1 MKNIENT
8 KIDYLNIGKFVGRT
22 RSGQGLWECRCECG
36 NEFIVDELYLNKK
49 KFHSCS
55 KCGYKKPWENKEKV
69 TSLRLYHT
77 WNGIKQRCINP
88 NSHSYSNYGGRGI
101 KVCEEWLVFDNFRKW
116 AEENGYD
123 PNAPAQECTLDR
135 IDSNG
140 NYCPENCRFAS
151 RKEQD
156 NNKRNCIWVAN
167 NGGETH
173 NLTQWA
179 EILGIKRSTLYNRY
193 LHGLGG
199 DELLKKEDGRGKNH
213 PHCHK
218 NYGKRHYKKEAVELN
233 QVAKKTFVV
242 KYREN
247 NEIKEKIIC
256 VETNGRNA
264 AIAEINKMGIVITN
278 TVRDSCKTPYKG
290 VLVDWSKNDGGWVL
304 KCKEKNGDR
313 TFDIEIGE
321 MSKSNMIKYC
331 RDEWIVIPEEV
342 MRRLRGKE

>member
-36 NEFIVDELYLNKK
+36 NEFIVDEFYLNQK

-55 KCGYKKPWENKEKV
+55 KCGYKKPWENREKI

-77 WNGIKQRCINP
+77 WNGVKQRCINP
-88 NSHSYSNYGGRGI
+88 NAHSYNNYGGRGI
-101 KVCEEWLVFDNFRKW
+101 KICEEWLDFNNFRKW
-116 AEENGYD
+116 AEENGYN

-156 NNKRNCIWVAN
+156 NNKRSCVWVTDDN
-167 NGGETH
+167 GETH
-173 NLTQWA
+173 NLTQWGK
-179 EILGIKRSTLYNRY
+179 ILGIKRGTLYRRY
-193 LHGLGG
+193 LSGERGQDVLR
-199 DELLKKEDGRGKNH
+199 KEDLRGKN
-213 PHCHK
+213 K
-218 NYGKRHYKKEAVELN
+218 KKRYYEKEAVELI
-233 QVAKKTFVV
+233 QTDKRTFVI

-247 NEIKEKIIC
+247 DEIKEETIC

-264 AIAEINKMGIVITN
+264 AIAKIGEMGIVIPD
-278 TVRDSCKTPYKG
+278 TVRKACRTPYKG
-290 VLVDWSKNDGGWVL
+290 VLVDCERNDDGWIL

-313 TFDIEIGE
+313 VFDIEIGK

-331 RDEWIVIPEEV
+331 RDEWIVIPAEV
-342 MRRLRGKE
+342 MRRLRGKEKSAN

>member
-69 TSLRLYHT
+69 ASLRLYHT
-77 WNGIKQRCINP
+77 WNGIKQRCTNP

-101 KVCEEWLVFDNFRKW
+101 KICEEWLVFDNFRKW

-156 NNKRNCIWVAN
+156 NNKRSCVWVTDDN
-167 NGGETH
+167 GETH
-173 NLTQWA
+173 NLTQWG
-179 EILGIKRSTLYNRY
+179 EILGIKRGTLYRRY
-193 LHGLGG
+193 LSGERGQDVLR
-199 DELLKKEDGRGKNH
+199 KEDLRGKN
-213 PHCHK
+213 K
-218 NYGKRHYKKEAVELN
+218 KKRY
-233 QVAKKTFVV
+233 
-242 KYREN
+242 
-247 NEIKEKIIC
+247 
-256 VETNGRNA
+256 
-264 AIAEINKMGIVITN
+264 
-278 TVRDSCKTPYKG
+278 
-290 VLVDWSKNDGGWVL
+290 
-304 KCKEKNGDR
+304 
-313 TFDIEIGE
+313 
-321 MSKSNMIKYC
+321 
-331 RDEWIVIPEEV
+331 
-342 MRRLRGKE
+342 

>member
-8 KIDYLNIGKFVGRT
+8 KIDYLNIGKFVGKT
-22 RSGQGLWECRCECG
+22 RSGKRLWECRCECG
-36 NEFIVDELYLNKK
+36 NEFIVDELYLSKK

-55 KCGYKKPWENKEKV
+55 KCGYKKPWDNKEKV
-69 TSLRLYHT
+69 ASLRLYHT
-77 WNGIKQRCINP
+77 WSGIKQRCLNP
-88 NSHSYSNYGGRGI
+88 NANSYDNYGGRGI
-101 KVCEEWLVFDNFRKW
+101 KICEEWLVFDNFRKW

-156 NNKRNCIWVAN
+156 NNKRSCVWITDDN
-167 NGGETH
+167 GETH
-173 NLTQWA
+173 NLTQWG
-179 EILGIKRSTLYNRY
+179 EILGIKRGTLYRRY
-193 LHGLGG
+193 LSGERGQDVLR
-199 DELLKKEDGRGKNH
+199 KEDWRGKN
-213 PHCHK
+213 K
-218 NYGKRHYKKEAVELN
+218 KKKYYEKEAIEII
-233 QVAKKTFVV
+233 QIDKRTFVI

-247 NEIKEKIIC
+247 DEIKEETVC

-264 AIAEINKMGIVITN
+264 VIAKIGEMGVVVPDV
-278 TVRDSCKTPYKG
+278 VRRACKTPYKG
-290 VLVDWSKNDGGWVL
+290 VLVDWERNDDGWIL

-313 TFDIEIGE
+313 VFDIEIGK

-331 RDEWIVIPEEV
+331 RDEWIVIPAET
-342 MRRLRGKE
+342 MRRLRGKENERIN

>member
-8 KIDYLNIGKFVGRT
+8 KIDYLNIGKFVGKT
-22 RSGQGLWECRCECG
+22 RSEKRLWECRCECG

-69 TSLRLYHT
+69 ASLRLYHT
-77 WNGIKQRCINP
+77 WGEIKQRCLNP
-88 NSHSYSNYGGRGI
+88 NANSYDNYGGRGI
-101 KVCEEWLVFDNFRKW
+101 KICEEWLVFDNFRKW

-123 PNAPAQECTLDR
+123 PNAPVQECTLDR

-156 NNKRNCIWVAN
+156 NNKRSCVWVTDDN
-167 NGGETH
+167 GETH
-173 NLTQWA
+173 NLTQWGK
-179 EILGIKRSTLYNRY
+179 ILGIKRGTLYRRY
-193 LHGLGG
+193 LSGERGQDVLR
-199 DELLKKEDGRGKNH
+199 KEDWRGKN
-213 PHCHK
+213 K
-218 NYGKRHYKKEAVELN
+218 KKKYYEKEAIEII
-233 QVAKKTFVV
+233 QIDKRTFVI

-247 NEIKEKIIC
+247 DEIKEETAC
-256 VETNGRNA
+256 VETNGKNA
-264 AIAEINKMGIVITN
+264 AIAKIGEMGVVIPDV
-278 TVRDSCKTPYKG
+278 VRRACKTPYKG
-290 VLVDWSKNDGGWVL
+290 VLVDCEKNDDGWIL

-313 TFDIEIGE
+313 VFDIEIGK

-331 RDEWIVIPEEV
+331 RDEWIVIPAET
-342 MRRLRGKE
+342 MRRLRGKETKE